1 VFLLYSIQPM
11 RFDIITIF
19 PTLFESFKNEA
30 LIARAQK
37 KKLISIEAHNL
48 RKFSNDKRGTIDG
61 RPYGGGAGMV
71 MMVEPIMKAISK
83 INKRSKNKKTK
94 VIVFSPK
101 GKLFNQAT
109 ARRWANL
116 DQIIMIAGRYEGID
130 ERVAQYIADEEISI
144 GEYVLFGGE
153 VPAMIVME
161 AVTRLIPGAIGKQE
175 SLKEESFNNAG
186 KIGKE
191 QLVKFLEYP
200 HYTRPEILKINGRK
214 RMVPKVLLSGN
225 HKAVEKW
232 REKRMK

>member
-1 VFLLYSIQPM
+1 MFLLYSIQPM

>member
-1 VFLLYSIQPM
+1 M